1 MADEYDLNDF
11 DILDGGDE
19 RVGTRED
26 TTTFTHSNSKL
37 TSHNV
42 VTAAMKLWMKNKKKD
57 MDSLKF
63 FTDRKT
69 LQHKGKEMFK
79 RLERWYI
86 YHVLN
91 KTFKRSDTA
100 RRSHA
105 EQLLLGDPVGIQDPP
120 KSDEFCWTRNVHL
133 TTTAA
138 PARRP
143 TRATAGSSAAG
154 AAAAAA
160 TTTAMHEYTQTNFLI
175 TSSLQINNKSCLLIK
190 RRNVIPAIQASS

>member
-1 MADEYDLNDF
+1 MADECDLDDF

-26 TTTFTHSNSKL
+26 ATTFTHSNSKL

-91 KTFKRSDTA
+91 KTFKRSPCDPCV
-100 RRSHA
+100 RRRRIRMRDLPLS
-105 EQLLLGDPVGIQDPP
+105 EVLLTSPATSPQIG
-120 KSDEFCWTRNVHL
+120 
-133 TTTAA
+133 A
-138 PARRP
+138 PR
-143 TRATAGSSAAG
+143 
-154 AAAAAA
+154 
-160 TTTAMHEYTQTNFLI
+160 
-175 TSSLQINNKSCLLIK
+175 
-190 RRNVIPAIQASS
+190 